1 MELVRYDM
9 AYKLFPIA
17 NQQQAFLNF
26 SERDRTIFSALVR
39 YSSKFYFLEMIRS
52 DAYQGITQFTREQ
65 IWNDM
70 LSRSDYEGIIT
81 RTKHGLNIVLSNY
94 PHLGTI
100 PENFTP
106 AWWRAYVSF
115 NLTIQNHIKCTIQHM
130 YGFCLF
136 SQCCLE
142 TCSQQPTCQPS
153 NQPLTAGHSTSA
165 EDTD

>member
-1 MELVRYDM
+1 M

-17 NQQQAFLNF
+17 NQSQAFLNF
-26 SERDRTIFSALVR
+26 SERDKTIMCALVR
-39 YSSKFYFLEMIRS
+39 YTSKFYFMEMIRS
-52 DAYQGITQFTREQ
+52 DAYEGISQFTREQ
-65 IWNDM
+65 IWNIM

-81 RTKHGLNIVLSNY
+81 RTKHGLNIVLGNN
-94 PHLGTI
+94 PHLGGI

-115 NLTIQNHIKCTIQHM
+115 NLTIQNHIKCTIQRM

-153 NQPLTAGHSTSA
+153 NQPSTTGQTTPSSI
-165 EDTD
+165 EDSD